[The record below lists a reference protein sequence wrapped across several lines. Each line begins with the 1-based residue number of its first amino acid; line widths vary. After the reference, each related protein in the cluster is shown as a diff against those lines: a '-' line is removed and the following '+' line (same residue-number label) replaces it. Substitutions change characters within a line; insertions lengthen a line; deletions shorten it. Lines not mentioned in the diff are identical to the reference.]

1 MFDHL
6 FSPDMTALEDMTAS
20 ELVSAQTKTLSWV
33 DSLVEHDAALPTDT
47 ASADIAR
54 QAFVSMMDPS
64 TPPDTQV
71 KHVLALQAPAAV
83 RHLVGMLTNYDW
95 SFQAQA
101 AEIRGYVVAQLLEE
115 TKDGNGRIRLK
126 ALELLGKITEI
137 SMFTERSEVTIKHE
151 TSGDIEERVRERL
164 KKFLPPVL
172 EVQDAE
178 VKEIAIVPRGTK
190 KE

>member
-6 FSPDMTALEDMTAS
+6 FSPEMENLEDMTAS
-20 ELVSAQTKTLSWV
+20 EIVSAQVKTMNWI
-33 DSLVEHDAALPTDT
+33 DTLVEHDATLPTDT
-47 ASADIAR
+47 ASADTAR

-71 KHVLALQAPAAV
+71 KHVLALQAPEAV
-83 RHLVGMLTNYDW
+83 RHLVGMLTEYDW
-95 SFQAQA
+95 AFQEQA
-101 AEIRGYVVAQLLEE
+101 KEIRSFVVAKLLEE

-126 ALELLGKITEI
+126 ALELLGKVTEVAA
-137 SMFTERSEVTIKHE
+137 FTERSEIVHKHE

-178 VKEIAIVPRGTK
+178 VKEIAIVPRGK